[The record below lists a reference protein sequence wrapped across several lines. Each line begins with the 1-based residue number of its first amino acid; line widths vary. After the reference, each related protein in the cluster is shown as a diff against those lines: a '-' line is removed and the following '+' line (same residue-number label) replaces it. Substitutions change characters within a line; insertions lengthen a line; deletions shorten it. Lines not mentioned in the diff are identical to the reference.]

1 MKQLISICIL
11 SFALIGLNFNTCAP
25 GRTPKKNKDQSY
37 TMQFKGYE
45 RNYIVHLPPAE
56 KMQKP
61 IPLLFHLHGGGGTAK
76 GTPGLTF
83 ERFNELADRDGFIVV
98 YPNAINK
105 NWNDGRKLEDVIA
118 WKEDI
123 DDVGFITAIVD
134 ELNQKHNID
143 ATRIFTTGM
152 SNGGFMSSRLLCDRA
167 DIFRGG
173 AILTA
178 SLSKDYLPQC
188 KPEKPVAVIVMN
200 GTDDPLVPYDGGQV
214 KVFRKTRGEIV
225 STDEIVDFWKDKNG
239 CKIKEDT
246 IQLPDTVDD
255 GTTVSVTKYSDCK
268 EEGALVLY
276 TINGGGHTWPG
287 GKQYLGKRWIGKTNR
302 DIVACD
308 VIWDFFKSLPPTN

>member
-1 MKQLISICIL
+1 MKSLVL
-11 SFALIGLNFNTCAP
+11 LLFGLLTVLGLNFNACVPSRGLNTNDP
-25 GRTPKKNKDQSY
+25 THKMEFDGR
-37 TMQFKGYE
+37 E
-45 RNYIVHLPPAE
+45 RSYIVHLPPKE
-56 KMQKP
+56 KMNGP
-61 IPLLFHLHGGGGTAK
+61 LPLLFHLHGGGGTAK

-83 ERFNELADRDGFIVV
+83 GRFNTLADRDGFIVV

-105 NWNDGRKLEDVIA
+105 NWNDGRKLENVLA

-134 ELNQKHNID
+134 ELKQKHNID
-143 ATRIFTTGM
+143 STRIFTTGM

-167 DIFRGG
+167 NIFRGG

-188 KPEKPVAVIVMN
+188 KPEKPVAIMVMN
-200 GTDDPLVPYDGGQV
+200 GTDDPLVPYNGGQV

-225 STDEIVDFWKDKNG
+225 STDEYIAFWKDKND
-239 CKIKEDT
+239 CEVNQDKVD
-246 IQLPDTVDD
+246 LPDIADD
-255 GTTVSVTKYSDCK
+255 GTTVSVSKYSDCK

-276 TINGGGHTWPG
+276 TVDGGGHTWPG
-287 GKQYLGKRWIGKTNR
+287 GKQYLGERWIGKTNR

-308 VIWDFFKSLPPTN
+308 VIWDFFKTLPPTN